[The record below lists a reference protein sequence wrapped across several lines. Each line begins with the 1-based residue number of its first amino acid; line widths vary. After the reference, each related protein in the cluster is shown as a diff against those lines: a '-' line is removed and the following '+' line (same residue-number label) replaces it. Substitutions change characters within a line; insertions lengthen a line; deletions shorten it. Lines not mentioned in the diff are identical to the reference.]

1 MPTKN
6 STTYK
11 VTYFDKEM
19 DIESVMTYHNI
30 ERQCDLTRFICTR
43 ILTMDL
49 LDRVKVVADNGRIYT
64 QAVNGL
70 LPYELEE
77 MAEELKLN

>member
-1 MPTKN
+1 MTPNTQ
-6 STTYK
+6 TYK

-19 DIESVMTYHNI
+19 DIESIITYHNI
-30 ERQCDLTRFICTR
+30 ESQGDLTRFICTR
-43 ILTMDL
+43 ILTLDL
-49 LDRVKVVADNGRIYT
+49 LDRVKMEGENGRIYT
-64 QAVNGL
+64 RAVNDL